1 MVAFY
6 LCGDVLN
13 VKHVLLGPVREVKIV
28 NNYHVLNVKIRI
40 HRSHE
45 QHISVY
51 TYMYQVGV
59 ETKGFGIYT
68 GPHG

>member
-1 MVAFY
+1 MVALY

-13 VKHVLLGPVREVKIV
+13 VKHVLLGPVRNVKIV
-28 NNYHVLNVKIRI
+28 NFDFFLAFTDHI
-40 HRSHE
+40 SHE